1 MQEKNNEVDRIH
13 ERYKNRYSS
22 PDLKLYSMLRSSFYM
37 EIQERERKLI
47 KLLTPYAPLNE
58 KKIIEIGC
66 GPGDK
71 ILQLIQ
77 LGFNPK
83 NITANE
89 LLPGEI
95 IKTKERL
102 PASVTILEGD
112 ASSIQF
118 SEPEFDFVY
127 QSTVFSS
134 ILDNSFQKKLAS
146 AMWSWVKPGGSI
158 IWYDFTV
165 NNPQNKDVR
174 GIPLSRIKE
183 LFPKANITTKR
194 VTLAPPINRR
204 VTKIHPSLYTLF
216 NMLPFLRTHILCNI
230 QKPIK

>member
-1 MQEKNNEVDRIH
+1 
-13 ERYKNRYSS
+13 
-22 PDLKLYSMLRSSFYM
+22 
-37 EIQERERKLI
+37 
-47 KLLTPYAPLNE
+47 
-58 KKIIEIGC
+58 
-66 GPGDK
+66 
-71 ILQLIQ
+71 
-77 LGFNPK
+77 
-83 NITANE
+83 
-89 LLPGEI
+89 
-95 IKTKERL
+95 L

-216 NMLPFLRTHILCNI
+216 NMLPFLRTHILYNI